1 MRFRHSGL
9 LRFAPLGVA
18 LAMGGA
24 SAHAQNV
31 ISRQVTEEPV
41 ETIVTQTPTG
51 TVITRRPLGAPAV
64 APALAPLPA
73 WTPAAPAVAVEPAI
87 VPARETVQVRRYET
101 DRSAPA
107 APATRAT
114 YAGETV
120 GAAPAER
127 TVTTRRFSSAPRAA
141 STTRVVRTEGAR
153 RMTRAVQRTTTVR
166 RVAAGPLVLDPGQR
180 RIVYR
185 TIVQQQVVP
194 AAPLYPAGPAVI
206 PATTGYGYAIPPD
219 VDDDDVYVEREVAP
233 PLYPVRYTVG
243 SQLPAGIMLAPLPA
257 ATALRVPSIRPYS
270 YARIGGRIL
279 LVDPVTYTVVADIT
293 P

>member
-1 MRFRHSGL
+1 MRFLHSRL

-18 LAMGGA
+18 LAMGGV

-51 TVITRRPLGAPAV
+51 TVVTRRPLAGAPF
-64 APALAPLPA
+64 APALAPD
-73 WTPAAPAVAVEPAI
+73 VAVEPAL
-87 VPARETVQVRRYET
+87 VPARPYEAY
-101 DRSAPA
+101 RPAPA
-107 APATRAT
+107 ARAT
-114 YAGETV
+114 FVDETV

-127 TVTTRRFSSAPRAA
+127 TVTTRRFSSPPRAA
-141 STTRVVRTEGAR
+141 SSTHVVRTEGAR
-153 RMTRAVQRTTTVR
+153 RVTRSVQRTTTVR
-166 RVAAGPLVLDPGQR
+166 HTTAVRRAAVAPLILDPAQR

-194 AAPLYPAGPAVI
+194 GAPLYYSARPAVI
-206 PATTGYGYAIPPD
+206 PSTTGYGYGIPPD
-219 VDDDDVYVEREVAP
+219 VDYLDDADDVYVEQEAVP
-233 PLYPVRYTVG
+233 TLYPARYVVG
-243 SQLPAGIMLAPLPA
+243 SQLPASVVLAPVPA
-257 ATALRVPSIRPYS
+257 ATALQVPAIRPYS
-270 YARIGGRIL
+270 YARVGGRLL

>member
-1 MRFRHSGL
+1 L

-18 LAMGGA
+18 LAMGAA

-31 ISRQVTEEPV
+31 ISRQVNEEPV
-41 ETIVTQTPTG
+41 ETVVTQTPAG
-51 TVITRRPLGAPAV
+51 TVITRRPLGAPI
-64 APALAPLPA
+64 APALAPVPA
-73 WTPAAPAVAVEPAI
+73 WTPAAPVAVEPAI
-87 VPARETVQVRRYET
+87 GPARETVQVRRYET
-101 DRSAPA
+101 YRSAPA
-107 APATRAT
+107 ARATRAT
-114 YAGETV
+114 YADETT

-153 RMTRAVQRTTTVR
+153 RVTRSVQRTTTVR

-185 TIVQQQVVP
+185 TIVQQQVLP
-194 AAPLYPAGPAVI
+194 AAPLYPARPAMI
-206 PATTGYGYAIPPD
+206 PETTGYGYAIPPD

-243 SQLPAGIMLAPLPA
+243 SQLPAGVMLAPLPA
-257 ATALRVPSIRPYS
+257 ETALRVPSIRAYS
-270 YARIGGRIL
+270 YARVGGRIL

>member
-24 SAHAQNV
+24 SAHAQNI

-64 APALAPLPA
+64 APALAPVPA
-73 WTPAAPAVAVEPAI
+73 WTPAAPVAVEPAI
-87 VPARETVQVRRYET
+87 VPARETVHVRRYET
-101 DRSAPA
+101 YRPAPA
-107 APATRAT
+107 ARATRAT
-114 YAGETV
+114 YADETV
-120 GAAPAER
+120 GAAPGER

-141 STTRVVRTEGAR
+141 STTRVVRTDGAR
-153 RMTRAVQRTTTVR
+153 RVTRSVQRTTTVR

-194 AAPLYPAGPAVI
+194 AAPLYPARPAVI
-206 PATTGYGYAIPPD
+206 PETTGYGYAIPPD

-233 PLYPVRYTVG
+233 LVYPVRYTVG
-243 SQLPAGIMLAPLPA
+243 SQLPAGVMLAPLPA
-257 ATALRVPSIRPYS
+257 ETALRVPSIRAYS
-270 YARIGGRIL
+270 YARVGGRIL

>member
-18 LAMGGA
+18 LAMGAA
-24 SAHAQNV
+24 SAHAQNI

-41 ETIVTQTPTG
+41 ETIVTQTPAG

-64 APALAPLPA
+64 APALAPVPA
-73 WTPAAPAVAVEPAI
+73 WTPAAPVAVEPAI

-101 DRSAPA
+101 YRPAPA
-107 APATRAT
+107 ARATRAT
-114 YAGETV
+114 YADETV

-153 RMTRAVQRTTTVR
+153 RVTRSVQRTTTVR
-166 RVAAGPLVLDPGQR
+166 RVAVGPLVLDPGQR

-194 AAPLYPAGPAVI
+194 AAPLYPARPVVI
-206 PATTGYGYAIPPD
+206 PETTGYGYAIPPD

-233 PLYPVRYTVG
+233 LVYPVRYTVG
-243 SQLPAGIMLAPLPA
+243 SQLPAGVMLAPLPA
-257 ATALRVPSIRPYS
+257 ETALRVPSIRAYS
-270 YARIGGRIL
+270 YARVGGRIL

>member
-18 LAMGGA
+18 LAMGAA
-24 SAHAQNV
+24 SAHAQNI

-41 ETIVTQTPTG
+41 ETIVTQTPAG

-64 APALAPLPA
+64 APALAPVPA
-73 WTPAAPAVAVEPAI
+73 WTPAAPAVAIEPAI

-101 DRSAPA
+101 YRSAPA
-107 APATRAT
+107 GRATRAT
-114 YAGETV
+114 YADETV

-127 TVTTRRFSSAPRAA
+127 TATTRRLSTPQRA
-141 STTRVVRTEGAR
+141 SRTTRSVERTTTVRR
-153 RMTRAVQRTTTVR
+153 STTVR
-166 RVAAGPLVLDPGQR
+166 RVAAAPLVLDPGQR
-180 RIVYR
+180 RTVYR

-194 AAPLYPAGPAVI
+194 AAPVYPAGPAVI
-206 PATTGYGYAIPPD
+206 PATTGYGYGIPPD
-219 VDDDDVYVEREVAP
+219 VDDDDVYVEREIAP
-233 PLYPVRYTVG
+233 PVYPVRYTVG
-243 SQLPAGIMLAPLPA
+243 SQLPAGMMLAPLPA
-257 ATALRVPSIRPYS
+257 ATALQVPSIRAYS
-270 YARIGGRIL
+270 YARVGGRIL

>member
-1 MRFRHSGL
+1 MRFRHSRL

-73 WTPAAPAVAVEPAI
+73 WTPAAVAVEPAI

-107 APATRAT
+107 ARVTPAT

-153 RMTRAVQRTTTVR
+153 RMTRSVQRTATVR

-233 PLYPVRYTVG
+233 PLYPLRYTV
-243 SQLPAGIMLAPLPA
+243 
-257 ATALRVPSIRPYS
+257 R
-270 YARIGGRIL
+270 
-279 LVDPVTYTVVADIT
+279 
-293 P
+293 